1 MPEAASQRRMVWS
14 SEAESSFVPS
24 GEKAQDVT
32 ELECPWR
39 VRRQLPEAASQR
51 RMVWSYEAESSFV
64 PSGEKAQDV
73 TGAGMSL
80 ESEETVA

>member
-1 MPEAASQRRMVWS
+1 MPEAASQRRIVLS
-14 SEAESSFVPS
+14 YEAESSRVPS

-32 ELECPWR
+32 ALECPWS

-51 RMVWSYEAESSFV
+51 RIVLSDEAESSRV

-73 TGAGMSL
+73 TAL
-80 ESEETVA
+80 ECPWS

>member
-1 MPEAASQRRMVWS
+1 MPEAASQRRIVLS
-14 SEAESSFVPS
+14 YEAESSRVPS

-32 ELECPWR
+32 ALQCPWS

-51 RMVWSYEAESSFV
+51 RIVLSYEAESSRV

-73 TGAGMSL
+73 TRVAMSL
-80 ESEETVA
+80 ECEETVA

>member
-1 MPEAASQRRMVWS
+1 M
-14 SEAESSFVPS
+14 
-24 GEKAQDVT
+24 
-32 ELECPWR
+32 
-39 VRRQLPEAASQR
+39 PEAASQR

-64 PSGEKAQDV
+64 PSGEKAQEV